1 MMLEKAL
8 EENED
13 IKDLT
18 IHSDQGFHYQHNYWI
33 KN

>member
-1 MMLEKAL
+1 MLEKAL
-8 EENED
+8 EENKD

-18 IHSDQGFHYQHNYWI
+18 IHSDQGFHYRHTTWT